1 MNGVGDSTR
10 WSLLRHSRTSIVKRY
25 AHLSPSYLQD
35 AVKKGAGVGTQEQQS
50 HGEQGG
56 SPPAAGGHS
65 DTAREWVA

>member
-10 WSLLRHSRTSIVKRY
+10 WALLRHNRSSMVKRY

-50 HGEQGG
+50 HE
-56 SPPAAGGHS
+56 SAA
-65 DTAREWVA
+65 